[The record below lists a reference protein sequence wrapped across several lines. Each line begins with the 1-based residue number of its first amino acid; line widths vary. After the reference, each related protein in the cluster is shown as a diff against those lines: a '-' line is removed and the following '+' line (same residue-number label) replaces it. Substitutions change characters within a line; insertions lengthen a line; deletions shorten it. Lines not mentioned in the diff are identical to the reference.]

1 MKYINV
7 KTDEEI
13 RTLADLASDIWHS
26 YWPKILSPA
35 QIDYMIAKFQ
45 SFKAIKEQLE
55 DENYIYNIMTQD
67 DKLIGYFGLCPE
79 ENSMFLSKIYIKEE
93 YRGQGRGKAAFQRI
107 IDIAKEYNKSS
118 IRLTV
123 NKYNTNTIKAYEKW
137 GFSIVNDVVTDIGE
151 DFVMDDYI
159 MEYKL

>member
-1 MKYINV
+1 MNYIEIR
-7 KTDEEI
+7 TDEEI
-13 RTLADLASDIWHS
+13 EKLAALASEIWHS

-35 QIDYMIAKFQ
+35 QIDYMVAKFQ

-55 DENYIYNIMTQD
+55 DENYIYKIMEENGVY
-67 DKLIGYFGLCPE
+67 IGYFGLCPKE
-79 ENSMFLSKIYIKEE
+79 DYMFLSKIYIKEE
-93 YRGQGRGKAAFQRI
+93 YRGQKKGKEAFEKI
-107 IDIAKEYNKSS
+107 ITIAKENNKKS

-137 GFSIVNDVVTDIGE
+137 GFSIINAVVTDIG
-151 DFVMDDYI
+151 DNFVMDDYI